1 MCGWRD
7 SLAEDKV
14 LCADATSNL
23 ATPLQCDKLKILSAI
38 VAFPL
43 RSRGSTTKLVL
54 CGSGCLQGA
63 FGRASLMYTGFVIC
77 AMWVNSPICGNF
89 DSCTWHS
96 AVVAP
101 KIRICSGRITK
112 KYHQIGIRCAGAYQ
126 FLG

>member
-63 FGRASLMYTGFVIC
+63 VWSSLIDVYGLCHLCYVGKLSDLWEF
-77 AMWVNSPICGNF
+77 
-89 DSCTWHS
+89 
-96 AVVAP
+96 
-101 KIRICSGRITK
+101 
-112 KYHQIGIRCAGAYQ
+112 
-126 FLG
+126 

>member
-43 RSRGSTTKLVL
+43 RGCGSTTKLMLWRERPPTGCGWSSLIDVYGL
-54 CGSGCLQGA
+54 CHLCYVGKLS
-63 FGRASLMYTGFVIC
+63 
-77 AMWVNSPICGNF
+77 ICGNF
-89 DSCTWHS
+89 DACTWHS

-101 KIRICSGRITK
+101 KIRICSGRVTK
-112 KYHQIGIRCAGAYQ
+112 KYHQIGIRCAGAY
-126 FLG
+126 